1 LNYTRADGV
10 RIRRHLHRRGSFLLN
25 Q

>member
-10 RIRRHLHRRGSFLLN
+10 RICRHLHRRGSFLLN
-25 Q
+25 P